1 MEIVCK
7 WKIGCFFSRG
17 LKPPAFDRI
26 LSKRKAIINYQSF
39 HHDPSQFSRTEKEKK
54 ELKINQK
61 IEGEEF
67 SWLLFNRVWK
77 IRANIG
83 PSKGINCVEARF
95 ISRRAEDQPPLPG
108 RKTDETSL
116 RPTDC
121 LPTRAGK
128 RLLSTRRQMGAC
140 INEQIRV
147 DLETRIKLNTAIDQS
162 SKTLE
167 TIVFLACEKS
177 SIFSFLLSTQFR
189 KSKPF
194 PAFKICQ
201 RS

>member
-39 HHDPSQFSRTEKEKK
+39 HYDPSHFSRKEKEKK

-95 ISRRAEDQPPLPG
+95 ISRRAEDQPPLPSSPA
-108 RKTDETSL
+108 KK
-116 RPTDC
+116 PTKPVCVQPIVCQLELVNGCCRRGDKWA
-121 LPTRAGK
+121 RALTNKFEWISK
-128 RLLSTRRQMGAC
+128 R
-140 INEQIRV
+140 E
-147 DLETRIKLNTAIDQS
+147 
-162 SKTLE
+162 
-167 TIVFLACEKS
+167 
-177 SIFSFLLSTQFR
+177 
-189 KSKPF
+189 
-194 PAFKICQ
+194 
-201 RS
+201 